1 MYNAQTIAAC
11 REGLVRIHT
20 FVKMELD
27 TGDVLLWDGPGDS
40 AEFDGDVYLGV
51 GTFGQIDY
59 SEDGLSELAR
69 PFSMTLSG
77 SYIDDNG
84 DETVVD
90 GFADA
95 VGRTLTDTPLQ
106 GRLVTVKRS
115 LCHINTYAPIE
126 EPIINITGRIDKV
139 TVTEDERLNVTMS
152 VSLEDPTLLFARR
165 SPRKYNL
172 ASHHE
177 VNPDST
183 LFKTTASLDK
193 QQVKW
198 GVA

>member
-1 MYNAQTIAAC
+1 MYNAQTIALC

-27 TGDVLLWDGPGDS
+27 TGTVYLWDGPMTSPEFEGDT
-40 AEFDGDVYLGV
+40 YLGV
-51 GTFGQIDY
+51 GTFGQIEY

-77 SYIDDNG
+77 SYIDSEG
-84 DETVVD
+84 TPTVVD
-90 GFADA
+90 GFSDA
-95 VGRTLTDTPLQ
+95 VGRLLTGTPLQ
-106 GRLVTVKRS
+106 GRRVTVKRS
-115 LCHINTYAPIE
+115 LCHINTYQPIE
-126 EPIINITGRIDKV
+126 EPIISITSRIDKV
-139 TVTEDERLNVTMS
+139 TVTEDERLNQSIS
-152 VSLEDPTLLFARR
+152 VSLEDATLLFARR

-172 ASHHE
+172 ASHEE
-177 VNPDST
+177 VNPGST
-183 LFKTTASLDK
+183 LFTTTATLDK